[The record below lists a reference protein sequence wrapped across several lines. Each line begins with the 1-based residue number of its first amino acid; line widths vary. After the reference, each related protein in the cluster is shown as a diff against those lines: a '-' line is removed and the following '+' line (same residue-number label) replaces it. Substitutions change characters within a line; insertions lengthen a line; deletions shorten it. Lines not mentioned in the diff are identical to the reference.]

1 MSSSIVESLV
11 GAGQLLVHT
20 GISPGR
26 PDHRYTRAVPVPVDV
41 TSSSAESPLS
51 LTWSTVMRLLAGAG
65 VRPAIGT
72 PLRADCA
79 IVCGDRVPS
88 RLELDTV
95 GRSGVVERPA
105 GAV

>member
-20 GISPGR
+20 GISPVR
-26 PDHRYTRAVPVPVDV
+26 PDQRYTRAVPVPVDV

-51 LTWSTVMRLLAGAG
+51 LTPPTSSRFLAGAG

-72 PLRADCA
+72 PLRADWA
-79 IVCGDRVPS
+79 IVWGDSVPS
-88 RLELDTV
+88 RFPLVSV
-95 GRSGVVERPA
+95 GF
-105 GAV
+105 GAVVGPLGGV

>member
-1 MSSSIVESLV
+1 MSSSRVDSLV
-11 GAGQLLVHT
+11 GAAQLLVHT
-20 GISPGR
+20 GISPVR
-26 PDHRYTRAVPVPVDV
+26 PDHRYTRAVPVPVDL
-41 TSSSAESPLS
+41 SSGSAESPLS
-51 LTWSTVMRLLAGAG
+51 LTAPTASRLLAGAG

-72 PLRADCA
+72 PLRADWA

-105 GAV
+105 GGG